1 MHLFEDV
8 DFPEPETL
16 FDDYTTRGPQM
27 KTQELT
33 IDRHMGYAF
42 DFKVRELK
50 NEPTLQYIRDSW
62 LMAMAEMDSEQ
73 RATWEAIYDK
83 KNEEFLKI
91 LRLERIC
98 FGGNIN
104 GM

>member
-1 MHLFEDV
+1 MRKPFCVLVNHKAPHHWMPDFPNMHLFEDV

-42 DFKVRELK
+42 DFKVR
-50 NEPTLQYIRDSW
+50 R
-62 LMAMAEMDSEQ
+62 
-73 RATWEAIYDK
+73 
-83 KNEEFLKI
+83 
-91 LRLERIC
+91 
-98 FGGNIN
+98 
-104 GM
+104 